1 MKKTNPIQS
10 IVKTYNKIS
19 LWGKILIFI
28 LLLLIVIQIFKN
40 IDNTNKKG
48 IAREAFQQNDALLV
62 KNGNEIYDGFYSEI
76 YDYLVYSNIKNAY
89 EVGEIMNTTNP
100 RATSKILDIG
110 SGTGH
115 HVAELSSQ
123 GLDVMGMD
131 ISDSM
136 VKKARSQYPNNRY
149 ITGDANDSTVFQDET
164 FTHILCMYF
173 TLYYIQDKTV
183 FFRNCYNWLLPGGY
197 LIVHVVDREMFDP
210 ILPPGNPFVVVS
222 PQKYAKQRITSTKVV
237 FNDFH
242 YSSQFNLDEGNNVA
256 TFEEKFKNKEDGKVR
271 KNQHTLYME
280 SESDIVTMAQ
290 NQGFII
296 RGKID
301 LLKCRYEY
309 QYLYIF
315 MKPT

>member
-19 LWGKILIFI
+19 LWGKILIFV
-28 LLLLIVIQIFKN
+28 LLLLMVIQIFKN
-40 IDNTNKKG
+40 VDKTKQKEF
-48 IAREAFQQNDALLV
+48 RESFQQRDNFLV
-62 KNGNEIYDGFYSEI
+62 KTGTDVYDDFYSGI
-76 YDYLVYSNIKNAY
+76 YDYLVYSNVKNAY
-89 EVGEIMNTTNP
+89 EVGEILNTTKP
-100 RATSKILDIG
+100 TSVSKILDIG

-115 HVAELSSQ
+115 HVAELSAQ
-123 GLDVMGMD
+123 GFDVMGVD
-131 ISDSM
+131 ISEAM
-136 VKKARSQYPNNRY
+136 VKKARSSYPKNRY
-149 ITGDANDSTVFQDET
+149 ITGDIIQQGLFEDAT

-173 TLYYIQDKTV
+173 TLYYMKDKTT
-183 FFRNCYNWLLPGGY
+183 FFKNCYNWLMPGGY
-197 LIVHVVDREMFDP
+197 LIVHVVDRNMFDP
-210 ILPPGNPFVVVS
+210 ILPPGNPFVLVS

-237 FNDFH
+237 FDDFH
-242 YSSQFNLDEGNNVA
+242 YSSQFDLDESANIA
-256 TFEEKFKNKEDGKVR
+256 TFEEKFKSKADRKTR

-280 SESDIVTMAQ
+280 PENDIITMAQ

-309 QYLYIF
+309 QYLYIL